1 MGMGMFILGLIGLGA
16 QATKEVLTPRS
27 TTDQTIERMAREYY
41 PSDMVRREQFMKEMG
56 HSKFK
61 K

>member
-1 MGMGMFILGLIGLGA
+1 MGLGMFMLGLVGLGA
-16 QATKEVLTPRS
+16 QATKEVLTPKL
-27 TTDQTIERMAREYY
+27 TADQTIERMAREYY